1 MFHCETGMGSATS
14 LGNQTE
20 FLFKAQERGP
30 PDGLDIPR
38 LGGTATEC
46 GPSSK
51 EVQCRLGVE
60 GGHPSATNRVP
71 GLSQPT
77 SIDEVNDLAGCS
89 APEFGRNPA
98 GLFVS
103 PSTNL
108 PRTRNGTKIRQYATQ
123 DVSDPPGFAAGSH
136 NTFASVYDL
145 ASTNG
150 LIADPRSGIHR
161 QHDVQS
167 LNRPSVQPSVPGCQ
181 RFKGGSWA
189 GTTCEASAG
198 TVGGTEYLL
207 LPGGPQRSHV
217 PAAIPHAP
225 DTSRQPYEYERPWLR
240 APPSDSVGSTESS
253 LEGPHPLHPQQVGC
267 LQGQIPTAWTGRD
280 APGGN
285 GILEGAST
293 KTERTGSTHTRLE
306 KPKLPYL
313 PAPTLPSDATPFPAH
328 THATKAGTAGVVG
341 KNDVHPSSSKSKQ
354 STSCVQRTERSRHG
368 KLAEKPLYLQRKK
381 HVSRE
386 GNVVAIQERCRGQG
400 GDSKAIGYLSRIFE
414 EGMNPKA
421 LSRKITKEEIANQVF
436 DPSTEPRQV
445 YWALLA
451 QQVKDGFPRYVC
463 RLCPEETRYPYK
475 NGKDVLPHI
484 LKYHIGT
491 EGKTGKFGG
500 VSFTIRDP
508 NLPSLVP
515 G

>member
-1 MFHCETGMGSATS
+1 MGLAIS
-14 LGNQTE
+14 LGNQNE
-20 FLFKAQERGP
+20 FLRKAQDKAP
-30 PDGLDIPR
+30 LDEPGIPC
-38 LGGTATEC
+38 LAGTATEC
-46 GPSSK
+46 APSSK
-51 EVQCRLGVE
+51 EVQRRLSVK
-60 GGHPSATNRVP
+60 GGRHGATNRVF
-71 GLSQPT
+71 GLSHPA
-77 SIDEVNDLAGCS
+77 SIDEDNDPVGCS

-98 GLFVS
+98 GLLVS
-103 PSTNL
+103 LSTNL
-108 PRTRNGTKIRQYATQ
+108 TRTINDTKIRQYATQ
-123 DVSDPPGFAAGSH
+123 EVSGPRGFAAASR
-136 NTFASVYDL
+136 NTSASVYDL

-150 LIADPRSGIHR
+150 LLSESGIHR

-167 LNRPSVQPSVPGCQ
+167 LNRPYAQPSVPGCQ
-181 RFKGGSWA
+181 RFKGESWA
-189 GTTCEASAG
+189 GTTCEANAG
-198 TVGGTEYLL
+198 TVGGTGYPLF
-207 LPGGPQRSHV
+207 PDGPQRSHV
-217 PAAIPHAP
+217 PAAISHAL
-225 DTSRQPYEYERPWLR
+225 DTSLQPYEYERPWLR

-253 LEGPHPLHPQQVGC
+253 VEGRHSLHPQQAVC
-267 LQGQIPTAWTGRD
+267 PRGQIPTTWTGRA
-280 APGGN
+280 APGNN

-293 KTERTGSTHTRLE
+293 ETESTGSTHIRLE

-313 PAPTLPSDATPFPAH
+313 PAPALPSDATPFPAD
-328 THATKAGTAGVVG
+328 THATKAGTVSVVG
-341 KNDVHPSSSKSKQ
+341 KNDVRPSSSKSKQ
-354 STSCVQRTERSRHG
+354 SSSCVQRTERSRHG